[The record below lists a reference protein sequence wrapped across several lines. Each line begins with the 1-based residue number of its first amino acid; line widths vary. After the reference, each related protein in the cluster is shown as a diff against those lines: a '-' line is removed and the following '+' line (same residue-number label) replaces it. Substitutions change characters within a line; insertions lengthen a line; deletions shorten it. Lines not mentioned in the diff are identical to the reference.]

1 MRLLVTGAGGQVGH
15 ALSRAAT
22 PEGWRLVALGRA
34 ALDVCDE
41 AALERALDSS
51 RPDVVIN
58 AAAYTKVDQA
68 EFDRMDALLGNRE
81 GPARLAAATARR
93 ELPLVHLS
101 TDYVFDGTKDGAYVE
116 DDAIAPLGVYGDS
129 KAQGEAAVRAAN
141 PRHLIVRTS
150 WVYAA
155 HGRNF
160 VHTMLRVGRERD
172 TLRIVDDQ
180 TGAPTSAE
188 DIARALLHVVGRLP
202 EAGPEGD
209 DAAWG
214 TYHYTAAGSTT
225 WHGFARA
232 IFDRAADL
240 VGRVPRLDAIAT
252 SDYPTPARRPMNSRL
267 DCSRIEA
274 RFAPPRRPWEEGL
287 EEVIDAI
294 RREST
299 A

>member
-1 MRLLVTGAGGQVGH
+1 MRVLVTGAGGQVGH
-15 ALSRAAT
+15 ALSRAAA
-22 PEGWRLVALGRA
+22 PAGWRLVALGRA
-34 ALDVCDE
+34 ALDICDE
-41 AALERALDSS
+41 AATERALDSS

-93 ELPLVHLS
+93 EVPIVHIS

-116 DDAIAPLGVYGDS
+116 DDPIAPLGVYGDS
-129 KAQGEAAVRAAN
+129 KAQGEAAVRDAN

-155 HGRNF
+155 HGHNF

-188 DIARALLHVVGRLP
+188 DIARALLHVVGRLDD
-202 EAGPEGD
+202 AGD
-209 DAAWG
+209 DAWG
-214 TYHYTAAGSTT
+214 TYHYAAEGSTT

-232 IFDRAADL
+232 IFERATDL
-240 VGRVPRLDAIAT
+240 VGRSPRLEAIAT
-252 SDYPTPARRPMNSRL
+252 SDYPTPARRPANSRL
-267 DCSRIEA
+267 DCSRIER
-274 RFAPPRRPWEEGL
+274 RFAAPRRPWEEGL
-287 EEVIDAI
+287 QDVIDGI
-294 RREST
+294 RRGDT
-299 A
+299 R